1 MKVVR
6 SLEHEAERQL
16 RTFYRGVCPVWRD
29 GRRRQSF
36 FPHVAFKYYINNG
49 TQPLR
54 AQAAAAVACNRVRV
68 SDLHA

>member
-1 MKVVR
+1 MLDLWNMK
-6 SLEHEAERQL
+6 L
-16 RTFYRGVCPVWRD
+16 RDDFEPFTEGYAVYLYGAM
-29 GRRRQSF
+29 GGARQSF